1 MQKFKSNVR
10 FVERKQLFD
19 NQNLLQTA
27 LLIATEPKLKQ
38 IRNKLNLFDDSVL
51 NEIKQFCDE
60 NTQKQIEDIINNK
73 VNKIEQCILEEQ
85 QYLIRFNEQWEA
97 LRKLYNLF
105 TEENYKINMYL
116 NKIDKINELEK
127 YEEQLNNQSIENALN
142 ELSKALIDTRNGFE
156 AENVKGNVE
165 TDIEKYQVYAEIAK
179 IL

>member
-27 LLIATEPKLKQ
+27 LLIATEPKLER

-60 NTQKQIEDIINNK
+60 NVQKQIQDIICNKLCVKEQGVLEANN
-73 VNKIEQCILEEQ
+73 
-85 QYLIRFNEQWEA
+85 LIRFNEQWEA

-105 TEENYKINMYL
+105 TEENYKINLYL
-116 NKIDKINELEK
+116 NKIEKDQELEK
-127 YEEQLNNQSIENALN
+127 YQQQLNNENIENAIN
-142 ELSKALIDTRNGFE
+142 ELSKALIDTRKGFE
-156 AENVKGNVE
+156 AENVKGVE
-165 TDIEKYQVYAEIAK
+165 TDVEKYQVYVEIAK